1 MVKRNSQG
9 SRDLP
14 RPSRK
19 LLAGAS
25 RLHDRAYSY
34 VKGLLLD
41 GGLEPGEIISTESV
55 GQALSISR
63 APATDAIRRLTSEG
77 FVAVLPQIGCRVR
90 TPERAEVGDFF
101 ELFALGE
108 SFVTRLAAER
118 RSALAAGDFER
129 DCEIIEGELDRT
141 APAPDAGPVQRE
153 LNRRRHRH
161 IHELAE
167 SPISAEI
174 VASFW
179 DRSDFYIRVAFG
191 TFTITDFARAAH
203 RTIARAIVEGDGSTA
218 ESTTREYLREVG
230 KRVATRLPA
239 D

>member
-1 MVKRNSQG
+1 
-9 SRDLP
+9 
-14 RPSRK
+14 
-19 LLAGAS
+19 
-25 RLHDRAYSY
+25 LHDRAYVY
-34 VKGLLLD
+34 LKGLLLN
-41 GGLEPGEIISTESV
+41 GGLDPGQVISTESV

-77 FVAVLPQIGCRVR
+77 FFTVRPQVGCRVR

-101 ELFALGE
+101 ELFARGE

-118 RSALAAGDFER
+118 RSQPAADDFARECESIER
-129 DCEIIEGELDRT
+129 DLDRLSSVPET
-141 APAPDAGPVQRE
+141 GPALRE

-191 TFTITDFARAAH
+191 AFAITDVAREAH
-203 RTIARAIVEGDGSTA
+203 RAIARAIIQGDGPTA
-218 ESTTREYLREVG
+218 ESTTGDYLREVG
-230 KRVATRLPA
+230 RRVASQLPS